1 MKELAGKHIV
11 LGLSGGVACYK
22 SAELCRALIKEGA
35 TVQVVMTEAAAQFI
49 TPVTMQALSN
59 RPVYGSQWDAREAN
73 NMPHINLSR
82 EADAI
87 LIAPCSADFIARLAQ
102 GRADEL
108 LSLLCLA
115 RPQERVPLLLAPA
128 MNREMWA
135 HPATQRNLAQVAQD
149 GATVLAVGNGDQA
162 CGETGDGRMLEP
174 AELLEEVIA
183 FFRESLDRSGIP
195 EKRIL
200 GMGIGITGRVNS
212 HTGHSFNYFDFPEKP
227 LAAYIGKHFSFPVY
241 LDNDT
246 RVSGLAEQVFGQARE
261 RKNAFVVNLSRGL
274 GLVIISNGEIVEGE
288 ESFAGEFGHI
298 QFGDSD
304 RLCLCGK
311 RGCLGTEVSGYALE
325 QNFREKRAAGE
336 VSLLSAPAENG
347 SGGSV
352 QYGDILEAA
361 LGGDALSISLVHQIG
376 FRLGKA
382 LGSMINLLN
391 PGVIIIGGTFST
403 AGEILTDAIKA
414 GMRHTA
420 LMLPLRSCELIF
432 SSLGS
437 DGAVKG
443 AGAIVLR
450 KLKLI

>member
-1 MKELAGKHIV
+1 MKLFLKDIEEFNVQNRQFAQKRKIVSLLNKSEQPLTIPAICQRVKLSVPTGTKLINELFEDGVIVEAGK
-11 LGLSGGVACYK
+11 LETESGRRPLLYRVDPGYAYSIGVVILLK
-22 SAELCRALIKEGA
+22 GISFS
-35 TVQVVMTEAAAQFI
+35 VF
-49 TPVTMQALSN
+49 
-59 RPVYGSQWDAREAN
+59 
-73 NMPHINLSR
+73 NLSM
-82 EADAI
+82 EKVFG
-87 LIAPCSADFIARLAQ
+87 CEKSSF
-102 GRADEL
+102 
-108 LSLLCLA
+108 
-115 RPQERVPLLLAPA
+115 
-128 MNREMWA
+128 
-135 HPATQRNLAQVAQD
+135 
-149 GATVLAVGNGDQA
+149 VLENTPE
-162 CGETGDGRMLEP
+162 C
-174 AELLEEVIA
+174 LEEVIA
-183 FFRESLDRSGIP
+183 FFRDSLDRSGIP

-212 HTGHSFNYFDFPEKP
+212 HTGHSYNYFDFPEKP

-336 VSLLSAPAENG
+336 VSLLSGTPESRIPGITESEHSG
-347 SGGSV
+347 SHGSNGSV

>member
-1 MKELAGKHIV
+1 MRETVPRNRSTTMKLFLKDIEEFNVQNRQFAQKRKIVSLLNKSEQPLTIPAICQKVKLSVPTGTKLINELFEDGVIVEAGK
-11 LGLSGGVACYK
+11 LETESGRRPLLYRVDPGYAYSIGVVILLK
-22 SAELCRALIKEGA
+22 GISFS
-35 TVQVVMTEAAAQFI
+35 VF
-49 TPVTMQALSN
+49 
-59 RPVYGSQWDAREAN
+59 
-73 NMPHINLSR
+73 NLSM
-82 EADAI
+82 EKVFG
-87 LIAPCSADFIARLAQ
+87 CEKSSF
-102 GRADEL
+102 
-108 LSLLCLA
+108 
-115 RPQERVPLLLAPA
+115 
-128 MNREMWA
+128 
-135 HPATQRNLAQVAQD
+135 
-149 GATVLAVGNGDQA
+149 VLENTPE
-162 CGETGDGRMLEP
+162 C
-174 AELLEEVIA
+174 LEEVIL
-183 FFRESLDRSGIP
+183 FFRESLGRSGIS

-200 GMGIGITGRVNS
+200 GMGIGITGRVNT
-212 HTGHSFNYFDFPEKP
+212 HTGHSYNYFDFPEKP

-336 VSLLSAPAENG
+336 VSLLSAPSDNG
-347 SGGSV
+347 TNGNV
-352 QYGDILEAA
+352 QYGEILAAA
-361 LGGDALSISLVHQIG
+361 LGGDVLSISLVHQIG

-403 AGEILTDAIKA
+403 AGEILADAIKA

-420 LMLPLRSCELIF
+420 LMLPLHSCGLIF

-443 AGAIVLR
+443 AGALVLR

>member
-1 MKELAGKHIV
+1 MKLFLKDIEEFNVQNRQFAQKRKIVSLLNKSEQPLTIPSICQRVKLSIPTGTKLINELFEDGVIVEAGK
-11 LGLSGGVACYK
+11 LETESGRRPLLYRVDPGYAYAIGVVILLK
-22 SAELCRALIKEGA
+22 GISFSI
-35 TVQVVMTEAAAQFI
+35 F
-49 TPVTMQALSN
+49 
-59 RPVYGSQWDAREAN
+59 
-73 NMPHINLSR
+73 NLSM
-82 EADAI
+82 EKVFG
-87 LIAPCSADFIARLAQ
+87 CEKSSF
-102 GRADEL
+102 
-108 LSLLCLA
+108 
-115 RPQERVPLLLAPA
+115 
-128 MNREMWA
+128 
-135 HPATQRNLAQVAQD
+135 
-149 GATVLAVGNGDQA
+149 VLENTPE
-162 CGETGDGRMLEP
+162 C
-174 AELLEEVIA
+174 LEEVIA

-195 EKRIL
+195 ERRIL

-212 HTGHSFNYFDFPEKP
+212 HTGHSFNYFDFPENP
-227 LAAYIGKHFSFPVY
+227 LAAYIGKQFSFPVY

-325 QNFREKRAAGE
+325 QNFREQTAAGE
-336 VSLLSAPAENG
+336 VSLLSGTPENRLPGIPQSGHSG
-347 SGGSV
+347 SLGNNGSV
-352 QYGDILEAA
+352 QYGEILEAA
-361 LGGDALSISLVHQIG
+361 LGGDVLSISLVHQIG

-391 PGVIIIGGTFST
+391 PGMIIIGGTFGT
-403 AGEILTDAIKA
+403 AGEILADAIKA
-414 GMRHTA
+414 GMRHTG

-432 SSLGS
+432 STLGS
-437 DGAVKG
+437 DAAVKG
-443 AGAIVLR
+443 AGAMVLR

>member
-1 MKELAGKHIV
+1 MKLFLKDIEEFNVQNRQFAQKRKIVSLLNKSEQPLTIPAICQRVKLSVPTGTKLINELFEEGVIVEAGKQETESGRRPLLYRVDPGYACAIGV
-11 LGLSGGVACYK
+11 VILLKGISFSLFNLSMEK
-22 SAELCRALIKEGA
+22 
-35 TVQVVMTEAAAQFI
+35 
-49 TPVTMQALSN
+49 
-59 RPVYGSQWDAREAN
+59 VYGCENKA
-73 NMPHINLSR
+73 
-82 EADAI
+82 
-87 LIAPCSADFIARLAQ
+87 F
-102 GRADEL
+102 
-108 LSLLCLA
+108 
-115 RPQERVPLLLAPA
+115 
-128 MNREMWA
+128 
-135 HPATQRNLAQVAQD
+135 
-149 GATVLAVGNGDQA
+149 VLENTPE
-162 CGETGDGRMLEP
+162 C
-174 AELLEEVIA
+174 LEEVIG
-183 FFRESLDRSGIP
+183 FLSRSLEQSGVP
-195 EKRIL
+195 AGRIL

-212 HTGHSFNYFDFPEKP
+212 HTGHSYNYFDFPEKP
-227 LAAYIGKHFSFPVY
+227 LAAHIGKHFSFPVY

-325 QNFREKRAAGE
+325 QNFREQTAAGA
-336 VSLLSAPAENG
+336 VSLLSGTPENRVPGIPESGHSG
-347 SGGSV
+347 SHGNNGSV
-352 QYGDILEAA
+352 QYGEILEAA
-361 LGGDALSISLVHQIG
+361 HMGDALSISLVHQIG

-403 AGEILTDAIKA
+403 AEEILLDAVKS
-414 GMRHTA
+414 GMRHTG

-432 SSLGS
+432 STLGS

-443 AGAIVLR
+443 AGAMVLR